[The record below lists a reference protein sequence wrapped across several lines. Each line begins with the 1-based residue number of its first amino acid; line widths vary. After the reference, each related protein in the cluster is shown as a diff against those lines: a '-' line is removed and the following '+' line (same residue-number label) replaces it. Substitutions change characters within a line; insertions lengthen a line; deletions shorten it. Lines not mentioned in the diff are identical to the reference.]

1 MHSESSKIP
10 ENLGLSKEVN
20 KELFRL
26 IKPYFIEKLG
36 QWTHQRV
43 APTWHFHGLAF
54 VRDELTYLF
63 GYNIGYFK
71 QAESEGYSH
80 VGMNVLVRTNGKNPE
95 LRLQYR
101 DFFKENLKNWINKPE
116 SVYTSDRGGLG
127 SEFARY
133 RAISEFESFDHIQAF
148 LRESIDKLHDVYYE
162 IYKNPDNLFEHV
174 LKGAYP
180 WELTILELAAKK
192 TNQTYGEDRNLYYN
206 KPVI

>member
-1 MHSESSKIP
+1 MHTESTKIP
-10 ENLGLSKEVN
+10 ENLGFDKEVN
-20 KELFRL
+20 KEIFRL

-71 QAESEGYSH
+71 QSTDVGYSH

-101 DFFKENLKNWINKPE
+101 DFFKEQLKDWITRPE

-133 RAISEFESFDHIQAF
+133 KAISEFNSINEILDFM
-148 LRESIDKLHDVYYE
+148 RNSIDKLHDVYFE
-162 IYKNPDNLFEHV
+162 IYKNPDNLFDHV
-174 LKGAYP
+174 LKGSYP
-180 WELTILELAAKK
+180 WELSILELAAQK
-192 TNQTYGEDRNLYYN
+192 TNQPFGDDRSAYYSN
-206 KPVI
+206 PIV